1 MKMIIIDD
9 RDDRDD
15 DDGDDRQYHFSWYQ
29 QQLVNTARALLVF
42 LFLGKIQS
50 WGYCSLLLWD
60 RSFLSLTIHHKI
72 VAMTMIMIIK
82 AQKSETC
89 ISKFILNLS
98 VFILRCEYYQQA
110 TKWWVSL
117 LVPA

>member
-15 DDGDDRQYHFSWYQ
+15 DDGDDRQYHLHYISNN
-29 QQLVNTARALLVF
+29 LSRLLELCWWF
-42 LFLGKIQS
+42 LFLGEIQS
-50 WGYCSLLLWD
+50 WGYCPLLLWD